1 MGFEYDPAKS
11 RSNADKHGIDFERA
25 QLLWEDAGIIL
36 LPSRYPNEER
46 YLAIGMIE
54 KIHWTAVSTERVEKV
69 RLISV
74 RRSRKEEKE
83 LYDRNQ

>member
-1 MGFEYDPAKS
+1 MECEYDPAKS
-11 RSNADKHGIDFERA
+11 RSNADKHGIDFEQA
-25 QLLWEDAGIIL
+25 QLLWEDAGIIK

-46 YLAIGMIE
+46 YLAIGMIG
-54 KIHWTAVSTERVEKV
+54 KIHWTAVFTERMEKV

-83 LYDRNQ
+83 LYNRNQ